1 MNRKFIGY
9 FRLVEACEQAGCPV
23 CRVLQDDS
31 RRALD
36 ALLYEHVADH
46 ETRRRLRQ
54 SWGLCG
60 SHTASLLEGKA
71 VATGAAILFE
81 DLLRV
86 CDEAVERLAS
96 RSAPAIR
103 WPLAWIRKRVPP
115 LVAHHRSLA
124 PCPVCDTLQ
133 GAEDDYLEAMVDFA
147 DDPQLSRAYE
157 RSTGLCIPHIVG
169 VVDRH
174 DGKNGVGTVVQ
185 ATLRQWRGLRAH
197 LERFVAKHEYRSTE
211 PISEREASSWRL
223 AGEVLA
229 GRPGLF
235 GNRRR
240 PVRDRRF
247 VPQPPASPE
256 TRV

>member
-23 CRVLQDDS
+23 CSVLQEDS

-36 ALLYEHVADH
+36 ALLYEHVTDH

-54 SWGLCG
+54 AWGLCG
-60 SHTASLLEGKA
+60 WHAASLLEGRA
-71 VATGAAILFE
+71 VATGAAILFG

-96 RSAPAIR
+96 RSAPASR
-103 WPLAWIRKRVPP
+103 WPLAWIRKPVPP
-115 LVAHHRSLA
+115 LLAHHRALA
-124 PCPVCDTLQ
+124 PCPVCETLQ
-133 GAEDDYLEAMVDFA
+133 GAEDDYLEALVDFA

-157 RSTGLCIPHIVG
+157 RSTGVCVPHIVG

-174 DGKNGVGTVVQ
+174 DGKNGVGTIVQ
-185 ATLRQWRGLRAH
+185 ATLQKWRGLRAH
-197 LERFVAKHEYRSTE
+197 LERFVAKHEHRSSE
-211 PISEREASSWRL
+211 PISECEASSWRL

-235 GNRRR
+235 GNHMR
-240 PVRDRRF
+240 PR
-247 VPQPPASPE
+247 
-256 TRV
+256 